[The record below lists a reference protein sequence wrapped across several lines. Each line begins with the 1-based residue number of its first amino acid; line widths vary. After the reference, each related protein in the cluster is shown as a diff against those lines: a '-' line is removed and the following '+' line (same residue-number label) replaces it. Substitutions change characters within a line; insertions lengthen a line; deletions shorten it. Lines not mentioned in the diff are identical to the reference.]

1 MTRPLSIL
9 VVDDQV
15 STRTLIAE
23 ALAED
28 RDASVMLA
36 NDGDHAYRMVL
47 AHRFDVIVCD
57 VKMEPVDG
65 LAFLRAVRTHK
76 EAKIRKIPVIIMT
89 TTATRDV
96 VVAAHQWDATAIMAK
111 PVSIAMLK
119 ARLKAIRD
127 AKSAPKG
134 GEPA

>member
-1 MTRPLSIL
+1 MARPLKVL
-9 VVDDQV
+9 VVDDHAT
-15 STRTLIAE
+15 TRTLIAE

-36 NDGDHAYRMVL
+36 NDGDHAFRMAL

-65 LAFLRAVRTHK
+65 LSFLRALRTHK
-76 EAKIRKIPVIIMT
+76 EAAIRSIPVIIMT
-89 TTATRDV
+89 TTATREV
-96 VVAAHQWDATAIMAK
+96 VMAAHQWEASAIMAK

-119 ARLKAIRD
+119 ARLQAIRD
-127 AKSAPKG
+127 GKSKPR
-134 GEPA
+134 

>member
-1 MTRPLSIL
+1 MLRPLSIL
-9 VVDDQV
+9 VVDDQA

-28 RDASVMLA
+28 RDATVMLA
-36 NDGDHAYRMVL
+36 SDGDHAFRMAL

-65 LAFLRAVRTHK
+65 LSFLRALRSNK
-76 EAKIRKIPVIIMT
+76 EATIRKIPVIIMT
-89 TTATRDV
+89 TTATREV
-96 VVAAHQWDATAIMAK
+96 VMAAHQWDATAIMAK

-119 ARLKAIRD
+119 ARLKTIRD
-127 AKSAPKG
+127 ARNQPR
-134 GEPA
+134 

>member
-1 MTRPLSIL
+1 MARPLSIL

-47 AHRFDVIVCD
+47 AHRFDAIVCD

-65 LAFLRAVRTHK
+65 LAFLRAIRTNK
-76 EAKIRKIPVIIMT
+76 DAKIRKIPVIVMT
-89 TTATRDV
+89 TTATHDV
-96 VVAAHQWDATAIMAK
+96 VMAAHQWEATAIMAK

-119 ARLKAIRD
+119 ARLKSIREE
-127 AKSAPKG
+127 KTQPR
-134 GEPA
+134 